1 MGGKGTRFIA
11 WIGIPVVLVVL
22 LAVFWQWDWLIPA
35 VNARAS
41 AALGRPVT
49 ILHLHVRFGR
59 TIQVTADDV
68 IIANPPHWPENDTP
82 LASIGKLT
90 ILADV
95 WSYLRGRGLI
105 LPLIT
110 LDKPQVYA
118 AETSDGLSNFHLSI
132 HSAGAKIGTL
142 RITGGDVHIVMP
154 KLKSDVRATIATRDE
169 GDAATLV
176 MDGQGTY
183 AAQPVAVHM
192 VGGALLSLRDPAHPW
207 PVDLNAASGPTRLA
221 IKGTLRDPLS
231 LKRANVTIQ
240 ASGPDLG
247 LVEPLVGFPIPK
259 TADYEIAGKLD
270 FQGIQRVRVDDF
282 RGRMGR
288 SDIAGT
294 IEMEP
299 GGTTAET
306 SKPVVS
312 LDLRSNRVDAADLHG
327 FTSSQPSHGS
337 TPHDTPGQPA
347 SKASASKAKAAAG
360 DRLLPDT
367 PFSVHRLNWADIHL
381 RYQGAHIQGH
391 NVPLDNLTVMM
402 DVVGGRITVHPM
414 SFGVGKGR
422 LSATADVTP
431 QSAENIRARIDV
443 RLEKLDV
450 SRLMATPNGS
460 RGTGSIS
467 GVGAIDAT
475 GNSVAGLLANGNG
488 GVKMAM
494 VGGDLSA
501 LLVDLS
507 GLQFGN
513 ALLSALGM
521 PQKTP
526 VQCFVSNLDLRHG
539 ILDFSTMVLDT
550 GEAITEVG
558 GNIDLRSE
566 KIDLALKSDAKHFSV
581 GSLPSRLTIAGTL
594 KDATIRPGPQTAAR
608 AGAVVGLAALFAP
621 LAILP
626 TIQFGTSEQEDARCG
641 ELLRQARMS
650 SNGGKVL
657 PPPPQQA
664 AAEEQQIPAQR

>member
-1 MGGKGTRFIA
+1 MA
-11 WIGIPVVLVVL
+11 WIGIPVVLLIVL
-22 LAVFWQWDWLIPA
+22 LAVFWQWDRLIPT

-49 ILHLHVRFGR
+49 MSHLHVRFGR
-59 TIQVTADDV
+59 IIQVAADDV
-68 IIANPPHWPENDTP
+68 IVANPPDWPKNDPP
-82 LASIGKLT
+82 LASVGKLT
-90 ILADV
+90 VLVDV
-95 WSYLRGRGLI
+95 WSYLRGQGLI

-118 AETSDGLSNFHLSI
+118 AETPEGLANFHLSVR
-132 HSAGAKIGTL
+132 AGAAKIGTL
-142 RITGGDVHIVMP
+142 RITGGEAHVVIP
-154 KLKSDVRATIATRDE
+154 KLGADVRATIATQDE
-169 GDAATLV
+169 ADAGTLV
-176 MDGQGTY
+176 MDGRGTY
-183 AAQPVAVHM
+183 AAQPIVVHL

-207 PVDLNAASGPTRLA
+207 PVDLTVVNGPTRLA
-221 IKGTLRDPLS
+221 IKGTLQNPLA
-231 LKRANVTIQ
+231 LKGGNITLQV
-240 ASGPDLG
+240 SGPDMG
-247 LVEPLVGFPIPK
+247 LVEPLTGFSIPR
-259 TADYEIAGKLD
+259 TPDYEVAGKLE
-270 FQGIQRVRVDDF
+270 FQGFQRIRVDDF
-282 RGRMGR
+282 RGRLGH

-299 GGTTAET
+299 GETVDGT
-306 SKPVVS
+306 SKPVVN
-312 LDLRSNRVDAADLHG
+312 LDLRSSRVDMADLHG
-327 FTSSQPSHGS
+327 FTSGQPSRDAMAHETS
-337 TPHDTPGQPA
+337 GQR
-347 SKASASKAKAAAG
+347 ASKAKAVASG
-360 DRLLPDT
+360 KLLPDT
-367 PFSVHRLNWADIHL
+367 PFNRHRLNWGDIHL
-381 RYQGAHIQGH
+381 RYHSAHIQGH
-391 NVPLDNLTVMM
+391 NVPLDNLTVVM

-414 SFGVGKGR
+414 SFAVGKGG
-422 LSATADVTP
+422 LSAIAEVTP
-431 QSAENIRARIDV
+431 QSGENIRAKIDL
-443 RLEKLDV
+443 RLDKLDV
-450 SRLMATPNGS
+450 SRLMATSRGS
-460 RGTGSIS
+460 HGTGSIS
-467 GVGAIDAT
+467 GTGAIDAI

-488 GVKMAM
+488 GMKMAM

-507 GLQFGN
+507 GLHFGN

-526 VQCFVSNLDLRHG
+526 VQCFISNLVLRQG
-539 ILDFSTMVLDT
+539 ILDFNTMVLDT

-566 KIDLALKSDAKHFSV
+566 TIDLSLKSDAKHFTV

-641 ELLRQARMS
+641 ELLRQARTS
-650 SNGGKVL
+650 SSDGKAL

-664 AAEEQQIPAQR
+664 AVEEKQVPAER

>member
-1 MGGKGTRFIA
+1 MM
-11 WIGIPVVLVVL
+11 LVVL
-22 LAVFWQWDWLIPA
+22 LVVFWQWDWLIPT

-41 AALGRPVT
+41 SALGRPVT
-49 ILHLHVRFGR
+49 VSHLHVRLGR
-59 TIQVTADDV
+59 IIQVAADDV
-68 IIANPPHWPENDTP
+68 VIANPPEWPKNDPP

-90 ILADV
+90 VLVDL
-95 WSYLRGRGLI
+95 WSYLRGQGLI

-110 LDKPQVYA
+110 LDKPQVYV
-118 AETSDGLSNFHLSI
+118 AETPDGLANFHLS
-132 HSAGAKIGTL
+132 ARTGAAKIGSL
-142 RITGGDVHIVMP
+142 RIIDGEAHVVMP
-154 KLKSDVRATIATRDE
+154 KLPADFRATIATQGE

-176 MDGQGTY
+176 MDGRGTY
-183 AAQPVAVHM
+183 AAQPVAVHL
-192 VGGALLSLRDPAHPW
+192 VGGALLSLRDPTHPW
-207 PVDLNAASGPTRLA
+207 PVDLTAVSGPTRLA
-221 IKGTLRDPLS
+221 IKGTLQDPLA
-231 LKRANVTIQ
+231 LKGANVTIQ
-240 ASGPDLG
+240 VSGPDMG

-259 TADYEIAGKLD
+259 TSDYEVAGKLD
-270 FQGIQRVRVDDF
+270 VQGLQRIRIDDF
-282 RGRMGR
+282 RGRLGH

-294 IEMEP
+294 IEMEAS
-299 GGTTAET
+299 GTVDGT
-306 SKPVVS
+306 SKPVVN
-312 LDLRSNRVDAADLHG
+312 LDLQSSRVDMADLHG
-327 FTSSQPSHGS
+327 FISGQPSRDATAHETS
-337 TPHDTPGQPA
+337 GQRA
-347 SKASASKAKAAAG
+347 SRAKAAG
-360 DRLLPDT
+360 GGKLLPDT
-367 PFSVHRLNWADIHL
+367 PFSVHRLNWGDIHL
-381 RYQGAHIQGH
+381 RYHGAHIQGH
-391 NVPLDNLTVMM
+391 TVPLDNLTVVM

-422 LSATADVTP
+422 LSATAEVTP
-431 QSAENIRARIDV
+431 QSGENVHAKIDL
-443 RLEKLDV
+443 RLDKLDV
-450 SRLMATPNGS
+450 SRLMATS
-460 RGTGSIS
+460 RASQGTGSIS

-475 GNSVAGLLANGNG
+475 GNSVASLLANGNG

-526 VQCFVSNLDLRHG
+526 VQCFVGNLELRRG
-539 ILDFSTMVLDT
+539 ILDFTTMVLDT
-550 GEAITEVG
+550 GKAITEVG

-566 KIDLALKSDAKHFSV
+566 TIDLSLKTDAKHFSV

-641 ELLRQARMS
+641 ELLRQARAS
-650 SNGGKVL
+650 SGGKAL

-664 AAEEQQIPAQR
+664 AVGEKQAPAER